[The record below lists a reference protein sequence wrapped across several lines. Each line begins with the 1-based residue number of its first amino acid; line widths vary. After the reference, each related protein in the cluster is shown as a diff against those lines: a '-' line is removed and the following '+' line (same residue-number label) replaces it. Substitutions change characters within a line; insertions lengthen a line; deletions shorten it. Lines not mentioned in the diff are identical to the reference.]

1 MIERRIRPTTER
13 LAVLLGGRVP
23 ARILLEASTE
33 SEWVA
38 RPLETLGHTLIVAD
52 PNDAP
57 MDVCYPEWPGED
69 GPAGRAHAGRSPPAG
84 RLPSGASQR

>member
-1 MIERRIRPTTER
+1 VIERRIRPTTER
-13 LAVLLGGRVP
+13 LTVLLGGRVP

-57 MDVCYPEWPGED
+57 MYATRSGRVKTARRDAC
-69 GPAGRAHAGRSPPAG
+69 AGRGPPAG
-84 RLPSGASQR
+84 RLPSGASHR